1 MWRLHRYKK
10 KRKKRKKEKKK
21 ANRITDEI
29 KLFMKGVVPFP
40 ENLLNVQFA
49 CDHKTGDECL

>member
-10 KRKKRKKEKKK
+10 KKKKKKEKKK